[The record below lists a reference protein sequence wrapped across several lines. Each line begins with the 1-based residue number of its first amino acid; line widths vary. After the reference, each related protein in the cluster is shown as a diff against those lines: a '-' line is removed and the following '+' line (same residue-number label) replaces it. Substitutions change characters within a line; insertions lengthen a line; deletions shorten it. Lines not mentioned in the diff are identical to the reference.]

1 MICSL
6 CPHRCGAL
14 RDDSHGEGV
23 CRSPALPKL
32 ARAALHFG
40 EEPCISGTNG
50 SGTVFFSGCT
60 LSCIFCQNRR
70 ISRDNFGEILSVD
83 ALTDI
88 FRQLV
93 ARGAHNI
100 NLVTPTHY
108 THVIRSAL
116 ERYRPSVPIVYNSSG
131 YESVDALRSLR
142 GLIDIYLPDFKY
154 ADDALAQAL
163 SGIPRY
169 RDTAVAAIEEMLT
182 QTGHLRVNEQG
193 LAVGGTMIRHMI
205 LPAHTQ
211 NSIDVLRLCKDCFG
225 TQTAISLLGQYTP
238 VDRFSQR
245 ELNRRITPREYQK
258 VFDAMCDL
266 GFENGYA
273 QELSSATDA
282 FIPAFDLTGIKKALC
297 ER

>member
-14 RDDSHGEGV
+14 RDHDHGEGI
-23 CRSPALPKL
+23 CRAPALPKL

-50 SGTVFFSGCT
+50 SGTVFFSECT

-70 ISRDNFGEILSVD
+70 ISRDGFGEIISVD
-83 ALTDI
+83 ALADI
-88 FRQLV
+88 FRRLV
-93 ARGAHNI
+93 DQGAHNI

-108 THVIRSAL
+108 AHAVRSAL
-116 ERYRPSVPIVYNSSG
+116 ERYRPPVPVVYNSSG
-131 YESVDALRSLR
+131 YESVNTLRSLH

-154 ADDALAQAL
+154 ADDTLAQTF

-169 RDTAVAAIEEMLT
+169 RDTTIAAIEEMLS
-182 QTGHLRVNEQG
+182 QTGHLQINEQG
-193 LAVGGTMIRHMI
+193 LAIGGTMIRHMI
-205 LPAHTQ
+205 LPAHTK
-211 NSIDVLRLCKDCFG
+211 NSIDVLHLCKDRFG

-238 VDRFSQR
+238 VDTFAWR

-258 VFDAMCDL
+258 VFDVMCEL

-273 QELSSATDA
+273 QELSGDTDTW
-282 FIPAFDLTGIKKALC
+282 IPTFDLTGIKKALC
-297 ER
+297 E